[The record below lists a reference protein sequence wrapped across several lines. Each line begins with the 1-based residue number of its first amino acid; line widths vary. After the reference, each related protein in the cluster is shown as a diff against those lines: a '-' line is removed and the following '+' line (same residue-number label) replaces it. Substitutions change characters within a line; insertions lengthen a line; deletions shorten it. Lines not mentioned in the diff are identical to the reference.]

1 MNVTF
6 LGTQKTQGVKAPAT
20 KPSSLSSSSDP
31 RGGRKELT
39 SASGPLTSTCAH
51 MHTRTHKHTCTR
63 THTQF
68 FKSSFYLF
76 RKQQLAKYLKESC
89 ASWFWG
95 FFFVCLF
102 VFPFLM
108 ALLTSKHFF
117 SYSKSTSRSI
127 F

>member
-63 THTQF
+63 THTHNF
-68 FKSSFYLF
+68 LKVHSTYSENSSWQNIL
-76 RKQQLAKYLKESC
+76 RKAVPP
-89 ASWFWG
+89 G
-95 FFFVCLF
+95 FGVFSLFVCLF
-102 VFPFLM
+102 FL
-108 ALLTSKHFF
+108 F
-117 SYSKSTSRSI
+117 
-127 F
+127 